1 MGGSLPLFVRLA
13 MASALRCTPAA
24 RLTLWHDGA
33 LSRAELGRLRDESRV
48 ELAVIDTL
56 FEGPPLGAPAGLLA
70 EVYATLREPAARS
83 NLVRL
88 VALAKHGGVY
98 LDADTLTVRDL
109 SPLLALDA
117 FCGLEHVVWPRDKRR
132 SLSLYRVLGGPL
144 RGLVRDA
151 CASLPD
157 GDLLFAKLADHYALA
172 ANNAVLGFT
181 AHHPFL
187 LHMLACL
194 SDLDGAERLRRYG
207 LGTHLL
213 QQALQEVGPRFG
225 VHTLAPSAF
234 YPLGPELSRLY
245 FRERHALG
253 AAFDRIVTGDT
264 YLVHWYGSLAEL
276 AAYDEARI
284 REERDRTI
292 FGALCARY
300 LD

>member
-13 MASALRCTPAA
+13 MESALRSTPAA

-33 LSRAELGRLRDESRV
+33 LSRNQLGRLRDEARV
-48 ELAVIDTL
+48 ELAAIDTL
-56 FEGPPLGAPAGLLA
+56 FDGPPLGAPVEGLRETLA
-70 EVYATLREPAARS
+70 ALREPAARS

-109 SPLLALDA
+109 SPLLPLEA
-117 FCGLEHVVWPRDKRR
+117 FCGLEHVVWPRDRRR

-157 GDLLFAKLADHYALA
+157 GDVLFAKIAGHYALA

-187 LHMLACL
+187 LHALEQLCEIEA
-194 SDLDGAERLRRYG
+194 GERLRRYG

-213 QQALQEVGPRFG
+213 QQALASVGARFG
-225 VHTLAPSAF
+225 VHTLAPRFF

-245 FRERHALG
+245 FKKQHAL
-253 AAFDRIVTGDT
+253 AAALDRIVTDDT

-284 REERDRTI
+284 HAERERTI
-292 FGALCARY
+292 FGALCARVIA
-300 LD
+300 